1 VVINNRKRKE
11 LVFVEAKHYDFYQ
24 SIRNRIHAWMQT
36 EEGKNNQWADYI
48 LAVPDLF
55 HLLVKLTLD
64 PAVPDAYKARL
75 GLGLAYFISPIDL
88 IPEALIGPLGY
99 VDDLAVA
106 AYILH
111 SMINETDPQLV
122 RKHWA
127 GDRDILKLVQQI
139 IESADDMI
147 GSRVIDKIKAMF
159 GK

>member
-1 VVINNRKRKE
+1 M
-11 LVFVEAKHYDFYQ
+11 EAKHYDFYQ
-24 SIRNRIHAWMQT
+24 SVRNRIHAWMQT
-36 EEGKNNQWADYI
+36 EEGRDNRWAEYI
-48 LAVPDLF
+48 LAVPDMF
-55 HLLVKLTLD
+55 HLLVKLILD

-88 IPEALIGPLGY
+88 IPEALLGPIGY

-111 SMINETDPQLV
+111 SMINETDPELV

-127 GDRDILKLVQQI
+127 GDQDVLRLVQQI

-147 GSRVIDKIKAMF
+147 GSRVINKIKTLFA
-159 GK
+159 K